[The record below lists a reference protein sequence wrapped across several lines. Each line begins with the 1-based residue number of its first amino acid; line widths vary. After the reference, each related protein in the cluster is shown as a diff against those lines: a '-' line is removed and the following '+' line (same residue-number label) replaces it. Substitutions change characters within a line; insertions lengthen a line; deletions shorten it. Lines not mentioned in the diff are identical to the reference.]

1 MAVRETITV
10 SLTPEL
16 RAFIRG
22 RLSSGRY
29 GNASEVVR
37 ASLRLLEQHEPDL
50 KAPTLAQSAKA
61 ERDAH

>member
-10 SLTPEL
+10 SISPQL

-22 RLSSGRY
+22 RLASGRY

-37 ASLRLLEQHEPDL
+37 AALRLLEAHEPDL
-50 KAPTLAQSAKA
+50 RAPAVHGQH
-61 ERDAH
+61 DAA